1 MILTIVVLLLSLV
14 YVLLML
20 LYMAGWYLQ
29 KRQAAAKDDRA
40 ATMVSIIIP
49 ARNEAENIVPLLQ
62 SVLNNRYPAALV
74 EIIVVDDNSTDET
87 ATLAMGILKNSN
99 GRVLALKDYLPAHE
113 RINSYKKKALEIA
126 VSESKGQLII
136 TTDADCI
143 VPENWIS
150 SIVSVY
156 ERQDAKFIAAPVVFS
171 QSSIHPVASVLM
183 LFQSLDFITM
193 QGITAASAR
202 LDLGNMCNGA
212 NLAFDKKAFEAV
224 NGYQG
229 IDHIA
234 SGDDMLLMYK
244 IRQQYPNGIR
254 YLKSKAAV
262 VQTAAQESWK
272 AFFNQRIRWSSK
284 AGQYQERKM
293 TGILAMIYFFN
304 LCFPILVIAGFFNGF
319 FWKLAGIIFLI
330 KIITELLLLIPVA
343 FFFGKQRELWA
354 FPLLQPL
361 HILYIISAGFLGKF
375 GSYQWKDR
383 RVK

>member
-29 KRQAAAKDDRA
+29 KRQPAAKDDRA

-87 ATLAMGILKNSN
+87 AALAMGILKNSN

-171 QSSIHPVASVLM
+171 QSPIHPVAPVLM